1 MKQNNSYE
9 IQFSGL
15 RQGLHDFQWKIDK
28 LLFEAFN
35 NNHFDDVK
43 LNCSLNLEKK
53 ERLMN
58 LYFTIEGQIKTICDR
73 CGEQLV
79 LPLSLENK
87 LIVRFAEENDFTD
100 DEVVFL
106 ANNEHRLELGQFIY
120 EFVMTGLPLRLV
132 HDDGEC
138 DPSVDEF
145 LEEEIKE
152 ETETNETMTD
162 PRWEELKKIK
172 NND

>member
-1 MKQNNSYE
+1 
-9 IQFSGL
+9 
-15 RQGLHDFQWKIDK
+15 
-28 LLFEAFN
+28 
-35 NNHFDDVK
+35 
-43 LNCSLNLEKK
+43 
-53 ERLMN
+53 MN

-162 PRWEELKKIK
+162 PRWEALKKIK